1 MIREKKRF
9 VQTMSYF
16 SKLKLFQHAAV
27 AIFVFFM
34 GMMVLVTIVAHARRS
49 GVTGLDMG
57 KVQLLRYA
65 SKSAE
70 PSIADKD

>member
-1 MIREKKRF
+1 
-9 VQTMSYF
+9 
-16 SKLKLFQHAAV
+16 
-27 AIFVFFM
+27 M

-65 SKSAE
+65 LKPAE
-70 PSIADKD
+70 TSDSDKK

>member
-1 MIREKKRF
+1 
-9 VQTMSYF
+9 MSYF
-16 SKLKLFQHAAV
+16 SRIKLFQHAV
-27 AIFVFFM
+27 IAIFVFFM

-70 PSIADKD
+70 TSDTEKK